1 MALTESKLRQIIRE
15 EAAAAMEGHYD
26 GEGYYNPH
34 GGGEDDEDDYWDRD
48 FDPDS
53 DDEYDAI
60 KDYAAMTGQ
69 HKDTVFRDRM
79 AGRYG
84 RRR

>member
-15 EAAAAMEGHYD
+15 EAAVVMKEGHYD
-26 GEGYYNPH
+26 GEGYYND
-34 GGGEDDEDDYWDRD
+34 GGDEDDDYWDRE
-48 FDPDS
+48 FDDDS

-69 HKDTVFRDRM
+69 HKDTVLRDRM

>member
-15 EAAAAMEGHYD
+15 EAANLMRDGHWD
-26 GEGYYNPH
+26 DDE
-34 GGGEDDEDDYWDRD
+34 GGGDGDYWDRE
-48 FDPDS
+48 FDDDS

-60 KDYAAMTGQ
+60 KDFAAMTGQ
-69 HKDTVFRDRM
+69 DKDTVFRDRM

-84 RRR
+84 RRRHR

>member
-1 MALTESKLRQIIRE
+1 MMR
-15 EAAAAMEGHYD
+15 EGHWD
-26 GEGYYNPH
+26 DDD
-34 GGGEDDEDDYWDRD
+34 GGGDEGDDYWDRE
-48 FDPDS
+48 FDDDS

-69 HKDTVFRDRM
+69 DKDTVLRDRM

>member
-15 EAAAAMEGHYD
+15 EAAVVMKEGHWDDDDDD
-26 GEGYYNPH
+26 GGD
-34 GGGEDDEDDYWDRD
+34 EDDDYWDRE
-48 FDPDS
+48 FDDDS

-60 KDYAAMTGQ
+60 KDFAAMTGQ
-69 HKDTVFRDRM
+69 DKDTVLRDRM

>member
-15 EAAAAMEGHYD
+15 EAARVMNEGHWDDDD
-26 GEGYYNPH
+26 GDD
-34 GGGEDDEDDYWDRD
+34 GGGDDYWDRD
-48 FDPDS
+48 FDDDS

-69 HKDTVFRDRM
+69 DRDTVHRDRM

>member
-1 MALTESKLRQIIRE
+1 MALTESKLRRIIRE
-15 EAAAAMEGHYD
+15 EAGKMMREGHWDDDD
-26 GEGYYNPH
+26 GGD
-34 GGGEDDEDDYWDRD
+34 EDDDYWDRE
-48 FDPDS
+48 FDDDS

-69 HKDTVFRDRM
+69 DKDTVFRDRM

>member
-1 MALTESKLRQIIRE
+1 MALTESKLRRIIRE
-15 EAAAAMEGHYD
+15 EAGKMMREGHYD

-34 GGGEDDEDDYWDRD
+34 GGDEDDEYWDRE
-48 FDPDS
+48 FDDDS

-69 HKDTVFRDRM
+69 DKDTVFRDRM